1 MSGGRP
7 LVTLAAAGAGFAIL
21 LGVNM
26 ATTPSQQV
34 VAADQSAAPATSP
47 QPPATPST
55 PVVTSAPAAAARR
68 GEVPAAPVF
77 PPEAVYVG
85 RASDGRT
92 TVALAVSKDRAA
104 AYLCDGRSAESWLSG
119 RVSGASAELSGAG
132 STLTA
137 QRTETGATATFTLN
151 GHTLTAAVTPAAKP
165 AGLYRA
171 RTSNGRT
178 TIGWIVLP
186 DGTQV
191 GIANRAGTE
200 STAPTLPPDRSV
212 TIDGES
218 VTGQEVRGDEQ
229 L

>member
-7 LVTLAAAGAGFAIL
+7 LVTLAAAGAGFAVL

-26 ATTPSQQV
+26 ATTPAQTV
-34 VAADQSAAPATSP
+34 VATDQATPAVTSPPPSATASSPVAASATVAPA
-47 QPPATPST
+47 PS
-55 PVVTSAPAAAARR
+55 
-68 GEVPAAPVF
+68 GEVPAAPAF

-92 TVALAVSKDRAA
+92 TVALAVWNDRAA
-104 AYLCDGRSAESWLSG
+104 AYLCDGRSAESWLTG
-119 RVSGASAELSGAG
+119 TVSGGSAQLAGAG
-132 STLTA
+132 SRLTA
-137 QRTETGATATFTLN
+137 QRSETGAAVSFTL
-151 GHTLTAAVTPAAKP
+151 GGRTLTAAVAPAAKP

-171 RTSNGRT
+171 KTSNGRT

-200 STAPTLPPDRSV
+200 TTAPTLPSDKSV
-212 TIDGES
+212 IIDGES

>member
-7 LVTLAAAGAGFAIL
+7 LVTLAAAGVGFAVL

-26 ATTPSQQV
+26 ATTPAKTV
-34 VAADQSAAPATSP
+34 VGTDQSAAT
-47 QPPATPST
+47 
-55 PVVTSAPAAAARR
+55 VTSAAPSATASSPAAASATPAPVRS
-68 GEVPAAPVF
+68 GEIPAAPAF

-85 RASDGRT
+85 RASDERT
-92 TVALAVSKDRAA
+92 TVALAVWNDKAA
-104 AYLCDGRSAESWLSG
+104 AYLCDGRSAESWLTG
-119 RVSGASAELSGAG
+119 TVSGSSAQLSGAG
-132 STLTA
+132 SKLTA
-137 QRTETGATATFTLN
+137 RRTESGATVSFTL
-151 GHTLTAAVTPAAKP
+151 GGRTLTAAVAPAAKP

-171 RTSNGRT
+171 KSSNGRT

-191 GIANRAGTE
+191 GIKNSAGTPT
-200 STAPTLPPDRSV
+200 TAPTLPPDKSV
-212 TIDGES
+212 TIDGEP